1 MIIGSAYQAYLTENG
16 LFLYDQL
23 PSDIQLLAIKNMQK
37 VQRDYYDSVLSIARN
52 KIKEDVHWCINCQ
65 SFLQHIVEQSRLF
78 KLMQD
83 QEYCIKYMLDFS
95 CEFKADGSLY
105 RVLPW

>member
-1 MIIGSAYQAYLTENG
+1 MTIISDYQAYLTENG

-37 VQRDYYDSVLSIARN
+37 VQRYCYDSVLSIARN
-52 KIKEDVHWCINCQ
+52 KIKEDVHWCINYQ
-65 SFLQHIVEQSRLF
+65 FFLPQIVEQSRLF

-83 QEYCIKYMLDFS
+83 QEYCIKYMLDFL

-105 RVLPW
+105 RILPW